1 MDPSV
6 PTAAADPEPTLALS
20 IAPAL
25 AQGPLELPGLL
36 SPSPLPFPGQEVDGS
51 ERGACLWRPWL
62 CSTSDP
68 PRQVRKLVDLATGG
82 ATSAEVTKAD
92 SKFHHPIRLFW
103 PKSRS
108 FDYLYSYGEIL
119 LQNFPVQ
126 ATINLYEDSDSE
138 EEDNCE
144 EEDGDEEQEKKE
156 ADKKGPEGC
165 LRILRSAPHRVT
177 SHPPSP
183 SLTCPS

>member
-51 ERGACLWRPWL
+51 E
-62 CSTSDP
+62 
-68 PRQVRKLVDLATGG
+68 
-82 ATSAEVTKAD
+82 
-92 SKFHHPIRLFW
+92 RLFW